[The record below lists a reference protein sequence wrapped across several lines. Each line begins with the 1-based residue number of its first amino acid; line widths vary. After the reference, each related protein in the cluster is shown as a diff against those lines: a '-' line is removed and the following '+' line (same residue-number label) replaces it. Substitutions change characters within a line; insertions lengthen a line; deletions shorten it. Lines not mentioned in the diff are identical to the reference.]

1 MTAEVKTVLLTAA
14 GVALAGSILYLL
26 RDNEYVEKITEGFS
40 G

>member
-1 MTAEVKTVLLTAA
+1 MKAELKTVMLTAA
-14 GVALAGSILYLL
+14 GVLAAGVILYAL